1 MRPSE
6 YSIED
11 IQQIFIETCERLYGE
26 MNHDAYFCIKDTEEN
41 TVYLEILDAV
51 ENRELAKSIYVDMVM
66 YILQVGSDVFISFS

>member
-6 YSIED
+6 YSVED

-26 MNHDAYFCIKDTEEN
+26 MNHDSYFCVEN
-41 TVYLEILDAV
+41 TTENDVYMEILDAV
-51 ENRELAKSIYVDMVM
+51 EDRELAKSVYMDMSM